1 MSGPLSRALA
11 GLLFVLMLVPGVS
24 AASDDGMLVP
34 DSAHAAAESETAS
47 VKRLRLAIVNS
58 YGMSIM
64 DDYYSRT
71 IEAVKEKL
79 SPIEIDVKI
88 YGPDSFL
95 KAAEKESFDMSI
107 ASSGLTS
114 LMIERTGGLPL
125 AAVVSDEAPDPN
137 YANGAAII
145 VRADRPE
152 LRTLED
158 LRGRSV
164 AIMSRTAFAGWQ
176 IPASEMVR
184 KGLDPE
190 AFFSEIRVSGYPMT
204 RIVQEVK
211 SGEVDVGFVA
221 TCLLERMARAGQIDQ
236 KDFRKEIILDFLK
249 EKNCD
254 PKTLNVIVGRG
265 GLLKPIP
272 GGTYAV
278 SDALLADLKAGVQG
292 QHASNLGGILARE
305 IGDSLGVPSYIVDPV
320 VVDELTDKA
329 RISGMPELPRR
340 SIFHALNQ
348 KAVARRFAKENG
360 KRYEDLNLI
369 VIHMGGGVSVGAH
382 DHGKVVD
389 VNNILDGEGCFS
401 PERSGTVPVG
411 DLIKMCFSGKYTQKE
426 VYKKICGNGG
436 FNGYL
441 HTNDAREVGKMAES
455 GNALAKQVWEA
466 FFYQIAKDAGAMA
479 AVLHGKV
486 DQIILTGGIAYN
498 PFTAKTLTEYLGWIA
513 PVTTYPGEDE
523 LLALCQGAL
532 RVMTGEE
539 EAKNY

>member
-1 MSGPLSRALA
+1 MSIKTLVINPGSTSTKV
-11 GLLFVLMLVPGVS
+11 GVFEDETLLF
-24 AASDDGMLVP
+24 
-34 DSAHAAAESETAS
+34 EETLRHPTEEIAKYAS
-47 VKRLRLAIVNS
+47 V
-58 YGMSIM
+58 
-64 DDYYSRT
+64 
-71 IEAVKEKL
+71 
-79 SPIEIDVKI
+79 
-88 YGPDSFL
+88 
-95 KAAEKESFDMSI
+95 
-107 ASSGLTS
+107 
-114 LMIERTGGLPL
+114 
-125 AAVVSDEAPDPN
+125 
-137 YANGAAII
+137 
-145 VRADRPE
+145 
-152 LRTLED
+152 
-158 LRGRSV
+158 
-164 AIMSRTAFAGWQ
+164 
-176 IPASEMVR
+176 
-184 KGLDPE
+184 
-190 AFFSEIRVSGYPMT
+190 
-204 RIVQEVK
+204 
-211 SGEVDVGFVA
+211 
-221 TCLLERMARAGQIDQ
+221 IDQ

-278 SDALLADLKAGVQG
+278 SDA
-292 QHASNLGGILARE
+292 
-305 IGDSLGVPSYIVDPV
+305 LGVPSYIVDPV

-360 KRYEDLNLI
+360 KRYEELNLI

-411 DLIKMCFSGKYTQKE
+411 DLVKMCFSGKYTQKE

-455 GNALAKQVWEA
+455 GDALAKQVWDA

-498 PFTAKTLTEYLGWIA
+498 PFTAQTLTDYLGWIA